1 MSCPVPNQTIV
12 QIGFIVRDLE
22 KVKKQAARFLDVPVP
37 PTVTSGEYQV
47 TQTVYHG
54 QPAPDAQCQMA
65 FFYFNG
71 LQVEFIQPNDAP
83 SVWRDHLERYGEGI
97 HHLSFQVKGMEQVIG
112 QCQAWGMTLEQK
124 GEYRNGNGRYAYLN
138 ALEDLKIFVEL
149 LESDE

>member
-1 MSCPVPNQTIV
+1 
-12 QIGFIVRDLE
+12 
-22 KVKKQAARFLDVPVP
+22 
-37 PTVTSGEYQV
+37 
-47 TQTVYHG
+47 
-54 QPAPDAQCQMA
+54 MA